1 MNSNIDEE
9 VKKLPTEKELAAL
22 SEKERKSFFRS
33 LIKKLN
39 GAEKTSEKP
48 ADKPEDKPEEI
59 LTCKAEENEGGDET
73 VLSEL
78 KADKRFKELD
88 KLLPRMEKL
97 LAAFPELDAL
107 EPKEKYQLAYFVI
120 MGADAAENGLTKP
133 TARSLVVALLENEE
147 AVRLYENIRMTEI
160 AEKNREYPAHSAS
173 KGAASMPAAVKNAP
187 KNLNEAR
194 KEAYGYFGI
203 NN

>member
-1 MNSNIDEE
+1 MNSSIDEE

-39 GAEKTSEKP
+39 GAEKSSENPVEKP
-48 ADKPEDKPEEI
+48 AEI
-59 LTCKAEENEGGDET
+59 PAREAEEKDGVDDT

-88 KLLPRMEKL
+88 KLLPRIKKL
-97 LAAFPELDAL
+97 LAAFPELEAL
-107 EPKEKYQLAYFVI
+107 EAKEKYQLAYFVI
-120 MGADAAENGLTKP
+120 MGADAAENALKKP
-133 TARSLVVALLENEE
+133 AARTLVDALLANEE

>member
-48 ADKPEDKPEEI
+48 ADKPEEI
-59 LTCKAEENEGGDET
+59 PTCKAEENEGGDET

-97 LAAFPELDAL
+97 LAAFPELEAL
-107 EPKEKYQLAYFVI
+107 EAKEKYQLAYFVI
-120 MGADAAENGLTKP
+120 MGADAAENGLKKP
-133 TARSLVVALLENEE
+133 TARSLVDALLENEE

>member
-9 VKKLPTEKELAAL
+9 VKKLPTEEELAAL

-48 ADKPEDKPEEI
+48 ADKPEEI
-59 LTCKAEENEGGDET
+59 HTCRAEEDEGGDET

-107 EPKEKYQLAYFVI
+107 EAKEKYQLAYFVI
-120 MGADAAENGLTKP
+120 MGADAAENALKKP
-133 TARSLVVALLENEE
+133 TARSLVDALLENEE

>member
-48 ADKPEDKPEEI
+48 ADKPEEI
-59 LTCKAEENEGGDET
+59 PTCRAEENEGGDET

-97 LAAFPELDAL
+97 PYCNACRLGN
-107 EPKEKYQLAYFVI
+107 I
-120 MGADAAENGLTKP
+120 MYSIESEDHD
-133 TARSLVVALLENEE
+133 LENTF
-147 AVRLYENIRMTEI
+147 RLTSGVLSVFSLKKGQSVAYSHAYTAKVDGEKI
-160 AEKNREYPAHSAS
+160 ADIDTLGDMLR
-173 KGAASMPAAVKNAP
+173 
-187 KNLNEAR
+187 R
-194 KEAYGYFGI
+194 KHI
-203 NN
+203 

>member
-48 ADKPEDKPEEI
+48 ADKPEEI
-59 LTCKAEENEGGDET
+59 PTCKAEENEDGDET

-97 LAAFPELDAL
+97 LAAFPELDTL
-107 EPKEKYQLAYFVI
+107 DPKEKYQLAYFVI
-120 MGADAAENGLTKP
+120 MGADAAENALKKP
-133 TARSLVVALLENEE
+133 TARSLVDALLENEE